1 MPASDEVG
9 SLRGARPPSRDS
21 TRSKRTTPGHDLSA
35 RGNVAKADN
44 SGWSLYGA
52 RRSQPVATGS
62 TRDGSG
68 NGSLKRKP
76 LPSVASSC
84 LSRSMVSR
92 ASAVGCHPLREVP
105 SLRRRGSTRGPLSAG
120 FRRALTQATHY
131 STIMHDLLFARASI
145 NRASLTAQAVRR
157 RPHDQHHQ
165 QADVR
170 QYFGPAFLVDGS
182 SLALASPRLMNGARR
197 PGEKTLAQSSHLSPA
212 RVALSHEVPRRS
224 TPHHR
229 RQ

>member
-1 MPASDEVG
+1 MEQLWLREGASG
-9 SLRGARPPSRDS
+9 GKRSGRQRPENGLTWRQ
-21 TRSKRTTPGHDLSA
+21 T
-35 RGNVAKADN
+35 
-44 SGWSLYGA
+44 
-52 RRSQPVATGS
+52 VATGCQ
-62 TRDGSG
+62 RLPLGSHVKQG
-68 NGSLKRKP
+68 ICDP
-76 LPSVASSC
+76 LPA
-84 LSRSMVSR
+84 
-92 ASAVGCHPLREVP
+92 AAEVP

-165 QADVR
+165 EADVR

-197 PGEKTLAQSSHLSPA
+197 PGEKTLAQSSHLSRA

>member
-105 SLRRRGSTRGPLSAG
+105 SLRRRGSTRGPLSLWIQAG
-120 FRRALTQATHY
+120 ANSGHSLLHNHARSAIRARVYQQSIPDSASRSAPATRPAPSTGRRAPILRT
-131 STIMHDLLFARASI
+131 
-145 NRASLTAQAVRR
+145 SL
-157 RPHDQHHQ
+157 
-165 QADVR
+165 
-170 QYFGPAFLVDGS
+170 
-182 SLALASPRLMNGARR
+182 PR
-197 PGEKTLAQSSHLSPA
+197 
-212 RVALSHEVPRRS
+212 
-224 TPHHR
+224 
-229 RQ
+229 

>member
-1 MPASDEVG
+1 M
-9 SLRGARPPSRDS
+9 
-21 TRSKRTTPGHDLSA
+21 
-35 RGNVAKADN
+35 
-44 SGWSLYGA
+44 
-52 RRSQPVATGS
+52 
-62 TRDGSG
+62 
-68 NGSLKRKP
+68 
-76 LPSVASSC
+76 
-84 LSRSMVSR
+84 
-92 ASAVGCHPLREVP
+92 GCHPLREVP

-182 SLALASPRLMNGARR
+182 SLALASPRLMNGATR
-197 PGEKTLAQSSHLSPA
+197 PGEKTLAQASVLVSIHYGVGCATRVPALAGCSACDGSSALVHLHAYQVMPP
-212 RVALSHEVPRRS
+212 VVPIMTIDRKA
-224 TPHHR
+224 
-229 RQ
+229 

>member
-1 MPASDEVG
+1 LPARNRAAPSTSGVVTG
-9 SLRGARPPSRDS
+9 AHLRRSEGGFSSGNPRPR
-21 TRSKRTTPGHDLSA
+21 
-35 RGNVAKADN
+35 V
-44 SGWSLYGA
+44 WSLYGA
-52 RRSQPVATGS
+52 PWLQRVAISGNWPERRS
-62 TRDGSG
+62 RI
-68 NGSLKRKP
+68 NKRKP
-76 LPSVASSC
+76 LPWLATGC
-84 LSRSMVSR
+84 RRRSMVSR

-197 PGEKTLAQSSHLSPA
+197 PGEKTLAHARPHEGRGRGLSP
-212 RVALSHEVPRRS
+212 RIGS
-224 TPHHR
+224 
-229 RQ
+229 Q

>member
-1 MPASDEVG
+1 MTP
-9 SLRGARPPSRDS
+9 SLPREGQR
-21 TRSKRTTPGHDLSA
+21 TRSPER
-35 RGNVAKADN
+35 
-44 SGWSLYGA
+44 WSLYGA
-52 RRSQPVATGS
+52 PGSQPVA
-62 TRDGSG
+62 RNQAAKPAESG
-68 NGSLKRKP
+68 ITKPKRLPAVATICGRKP
-76 LPSVASSC
+76 
-84 LSRSMVSR
+84 MVSR

-170 QYFGPAFLVDGS
+170 QCFGPAVLVDVS

-197 PGEKTLAQSSHLSPA
+197 PGEKTPAQSSHLSRA
-212 RVALSHEVPRRS
+212 RVALSHEVPSRS